1 MNMYTNEFSDLTN
14 KELVRALKGSVAYYE
29 WQKTRGIED
38 YMDRVFSGGDDR
50 LEGRLYDV
58 EVEEGSQEYERR
70 RREIILGWAEDIS
83 PEKEMISSYWSEMT
97 YLVDAVSASM
107 DFHRPGKKDEFLE
120 MDDYVCGLDPS
131 TAKID
136 VNAFCR
142 ELAKLD
148 SDSDHIGA
156 RSWLEIQE
164 EEDDKLDALADI
176 AIDRIEKEKERDKI
190 KLTDDE
196 DKNYDRME
204 LIRPTKEE
212 EEIFLAL
219 SEALMARAEHMS
231 EHYGSNFGLTEYDKS
246 YATWNDIAKVYYFGQ
261 TEELAEYLY
270 RKKLLK
276 ECPYE
281 MPGDIQNFLYK
292 WGAER

>member
-1 MNMYTNEFSDLTN
+1 
-14 KELVRALKGSVAYYE
+14 
-29 WQKTRGIED
+29 
-38 YMDRVFSGGDDR
+38 MDRVFSGGDDR

-164 EEDDKLDALADI
+164 EEDEKLDALAEI

-190 KLTDDE
+190 KLTDDD

-219 SEALMARAEHMS
+219 SEALTARAEHMS
-231 EHYGSNFGLTEYDKS
+231 EHYGSSFGLTEHDKS
-246 YATWNDIAKVYYFGQ
+246 YAEWNDIAKVYFFGQ

-281 MPGDIQNFLYK
+281 TDGDIQNFLWK